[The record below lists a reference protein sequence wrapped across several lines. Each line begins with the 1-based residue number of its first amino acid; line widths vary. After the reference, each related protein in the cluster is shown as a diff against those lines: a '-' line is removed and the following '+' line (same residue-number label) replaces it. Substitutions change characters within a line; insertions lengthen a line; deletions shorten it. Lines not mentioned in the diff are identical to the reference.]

1 MKLIEY
7 KSSKIFYKFH
17 YLNKLIPFSLTLNF
31 KTKSMN
37 TLIRI
42 IITAILVLVIDY
54 FMSGI
59 TVASF
64 TTSVLVAVVLAL
76 LNTFIKPLLIFFTFP
91 VTILTLGLFLLVIN
105 AIIIILCSE
114 IVGGF
119 HVDSFWTA
127 LLFSIILSLSQSL
140 MNGLTK
146 EKK

>member
-1 MKLIEY
+1 
-7 KSSKIFYKFH
+7 
-17 YLNKLIPFSLTLNF
+17 
-31 KTKSMN
+31 MN

-64 TTSVLVAVVLAL
+64 TTSILVAIVLAL

-105 AIIIILCSE
+105 AIIIILCSK